1 MRCAPQEH
9 YDYRCVHTYTEVGV
23 SLLSVT
29 SLTPGEGA
37 VRVSTTKGSIGLLAL
52 LFWMVLAT
60 SVLMV
65 VLASP
70 PAHAA
75 AYTVNTT
82 NDSGAGSLRQAIID
96 ANASTGVADT
106 IGFAPSLA
114 GQTIT
119 LDSQLPVV
127 AAGGG
132 ALTIDGGSAG
142 ITVSGGDRVR
152 VFEVGRGA
160 NLTLDKLTVADG
172 LLDTSDNLDGGGGIY
187 NNPNGTLTVSNST
200 ISGNATTS
208 SEFPSFTPHGGGIY
222 NRFDSSLTVINSTIS
237 GNEGGDGGG
246 IYNDGTLQVSN
257 STISGNRAAW
267 GGGIYSDQDGL
278 AKIWNTTIAGNR
290 VASGNDGGGM
300 YNESGALATM
310 WNTLLAN
317 NIVDPGQDTRSNCLG
332 DITDGG
338 NNFDSGDSCQFSSQ
352 NDSFFNT
359 DPLLGSLADNGG
371 PTETHALLA
380 GSPAINAGNNAFA
393 VDPEGVPLQ
402 FDQRG
407 AGFARIVGGTV
418 DIGAFEVQG
427 LGSEPPPT
435 EVPEDKQA
443 CKKGGYEEFG
453 FRNQG
458 LCIKAV
464 NLAD

>member
-1 MRCAPQEH
+1 M
-9 YDYRCVHTYTEVGV
+9 
-23 SLLSVT
+23 
-29 SLTPGEGA
+29 
-37 VRVSTTKGSIGLLAL
+37 
-52 LFWMVLAT
+52 
-60 SVLMV
+60 
-65 VLASP
+65 
-70 PAHAA
+70 
-75 AYTVNTT
+75 
-82 NDSGAGSLRQAIID
+82 
-96 ANASTGVADT
+96 ADT
-106 IGFAPSLA
+106 IGFAPSLS

-127 AAGGG
+127 ATGGG
-132 ALTIDGGSAG
+132 ALTIDGGNAG
-142 ITVSGGDRVR
+142 ITVSGGDRVQ

-160 NLTLDKLTVADG
+160 NLTLNKLTVADG
-172 LLDTSDNLDGGGGIY
+172 LLDTTNPFDGRGGGIY
-187 NNPNGTLTVSNST
+187 NT
-200 ISGNATTS
+200 
-208 SEFPSFTPHGGGIY
+208 
-222 NRFDSSLTVINSTIS
+222 FDSTLTVINSTIS
-237 GNEGGDGGG
+237 GNKGGDGGG

-257 STISGNRAAW
+257 STISGNEAAW

-290 VASGNDGGGM
+290 VASGNAGGGI

-338 NNFDSGDSCQFSSQ
+338 NNFDSGDSCQFLAQ
-352 NDSFFNT
+352 NGSFFNI
-359 DPLLGSLADNGG
+359 DPRLGPLADNDG

-380 GSPAINAGNNAFA
+380 GSPAINKGNNDFA
-393 VDPEGVPLQ
+393 LDPDLDPLQ

-407 AGFARIVGGTV
+407 VGFERIVGGTV

-427 LGSEPPPT
+427 LGSVPPPPPS
-435 EVPEDKQA
+435 EPEDKQA

-458 LCIKAV
+458 KCIKAV
-464 NLAD
+464 DHAG